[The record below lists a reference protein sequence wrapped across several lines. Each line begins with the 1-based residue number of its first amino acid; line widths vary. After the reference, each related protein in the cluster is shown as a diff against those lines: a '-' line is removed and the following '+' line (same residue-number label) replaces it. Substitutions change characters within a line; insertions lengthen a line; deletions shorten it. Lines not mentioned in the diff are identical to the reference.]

1 MHDAVEI
8 ERRGK
13 PAAVVITDKF
23 VVTARARAEVLGVPD
38 YPMAAVEHP
47 IGRLPDEVLKARAE
61 KQTVTI
67 PVPLVRARA
76 GRITTVLLYL
86 TSVWMA

>member
-13 PAAVVITDKF
+13 PAAVVVTDKF

-38 YPMAAVEHP
+38 YPMAVVEHP
-47 IGRLPDEVLKARAE
+47 IGRLPDDVLKERAE
-61 KQTVTI
+61 KVSATV
-67 PVPLVRARA
+67 VD
-76 GRITTVLLYL
+76 LLL
-86 TSVWMA
+86 KG

>member
-13 PAAVVITDKF
+13 PAAAVITDKF

-38 YPMAAVEHP
+38 YPMAVVAHP
-47 IGRLPDEVLKARAE
+47 TCRLPDELVKARAE
-61 KQTVTI
+61 QAA
-67 PVPLVRARA
+67 PLVAEQLIE
-76 GRITTVLLYL
+76 G
-86 TSVWMA
+86 